1 MRSQMGSL
9 QRFWRVRDALFL
21 AAVTS
26 CLALPPLSP
35 DADAQ
40 ETDAPNLFVAGAY
53 GFSDALGGFRILS
66 VSGTGTRD
74 DPIIVTEEL
83 NSATPVTLTIRT
95 VQSIRLMGQSGY
107 FASGTLHMRI
117 RAINGGG
124 QGWVEFG
131 FELQEI
137 KDRPSSFGDG
147 LSFDQRQE
155 DRELISSDTFKRFSR
170 DFEPSDMLLFR
181 EGKVD
186 VGDTA
191 GFSFVVTDFTPRWEF
206 YLVQDPRIPAS

>member
-1 MRSQMGSL
+1 MRGQMGSL
-9 QRFWRVRDALFL
+9 QRFWRVKDALFL

-26 CLALPPLSP
+26 CLALPALAQS
-35 DADAQ
+35 ADAQ
-40 ETDAPNLFVAGAY
+40 EGGAPHLFVAGAY

-66 VSGTGTRD
+66 VTGTGTRD

-83 NSATPVTLTIRT
+83 KSATPVTLTIRT
-95 VQSIRLMGQSGY
+95 VQSLRVMGQSGY

-124 QGWVEFG
+124 QGWIEFG
-131 FELQEI
+131 FELQEV

-147 LSFDQRQE
+147 LSFDQRRE
-155 DRELISSDTFKRFSR
+155 DQELISSDTFKRFSR
-170 DFEPSDMLLFR
+170 DFEPSDELLFR
-181 EGKVD
+181 EGSVD
-186 VGDTA
+186 VGATA
-191 GFSFVVTDFTPRWEF
+191 SFSFVITDFTPRWEF